1 MRVGTNAFGIANV
14 CLLLWDRNW
23 FFIIENAEREV
34 CPPPLSKYR
43 PKNPH
48 CKLWPV
54 PKGEDID
61 DRKISFR
68 DFEQN
73 TTTLFR
79 DQVIL
84 MGTRNRE
91 IEGLLMPFN
100 FYSVSQI
107 FEISC
112 HLVNHS

>member
-34 CPPPLSKYR
+34 CPPPLSKHR

>member
-1 MRVGTNAFGIANV
+1 MYLVLQTFVFFCGIEIGYSLLRMLNV
-14 CLLLWDRNW
+14 RFL
-23 FFIIENAEREV
+23 
-34 CPPPLSKYR
+34 PPPLSKHR

-48 CKLWPV
+48 CELWPV

-79 DQVIL
+79 DRVIF
-84 MGTRNRE
+84 MSTRNRE
-91 IEGLLMPFN
+91 MRD
-100 FYSVSQI
+100 YQ
-107 FEISC
+107 
-112 HLVNHS
+112 